1 MSRKRAAVARTARG
15 ARSSDGHTAPNAAP
29 AAAAAAGVLGR
40 SAARAG
46 LAVPL
51 YLEALEAGAMA
62 RLADGQDGQWP
73 RHDLHRLLL
82 AAERLG
88 LDPLGGEIY
97 AGPGGPGAAGP
108 ALLVLGVDG
117 WCRVLNAHPAYEGV
131 EFREGPEL
139 PGQPPGAQAGASGGG
154 LPAWVECTL
163 HRRDRRVPTS
173 VREYMAET
181 RTDSPAWQSHPR
193 RMLRH
198 KALVQ
203 CARVAFG
210 LAGLYDPDE
219 ALRVQHAQGNAVA
232 KGSPCGH
239 AQADSPRPRAGP
251 VGTGELKAALCRTP

>member
-15 ARSSDGHTAPNAAP
+15 ARSSDGHTAPNVANAADT
-29 AAAAAAGVLGR
+29 AAGVLGR

-51 YLEALEAGAMA
+51 YLEALQAGAMA
-62 RLADGQDGQWP
+62 RLEDSRAGQLL
-73 RHDLHRLLL
+73 RHDLNRLLL

-97 AGPGGPGAAGP
+97 AAPGGPGSVGP
-108 ALLVLGVDG
+108 ALLVLSVDG
-117 WCRVLNAHPAYEGV
+117 WCRVLNAHPAYEGI

-139 PGQPPGAQAGASGGG
+139 PGQPPGAEAGAPGEC

-219 ALRVQHAQGNAVA
+219 ALRVQHAQGTAVA
-232 KGSPCGH
+232 IGTPPGH
-239 AQADSPRPRAGP
+239 ARADHPRPRAGP
-251 VGTGELKAALCRTP
+251 VGTVELKAALCRA

>member
-1 MSRKRAAVARTARG
+1 VL
-15 ARSSDGHTAPNAAP
+15 ARSA
-29 AAAAAAGVLGR
+29 V
-40 SAARAG
+40 RAG
-46 LAVPL
+46 LTVPV
-51 YLEALEAGAMA
+51 YLEALQAGAMA
-62 RLADGQDGQWP
+62 RLEDSRGGQWF

-97 AGPGGPGAAGP
+97 AVPGGPGSVGP

-139 PGQPPGAQAGASGGG
+139 PGQPAGASGGG
-154 LPAWVECTL
+154 LPVWVECTL
-163 HRRDRRVPTS
+163 HRRDRRVPTRM
-173 VREYMAET
+173 REYMAEA
-181 RTDSPAWQSHPR
+181 RNDSPAWQSHPR

-219 ALRVQHAQGNAVA
+219 ALRVQHAQGTALA
-232 KGSPCGH
+232 IGTPSGH
-239 AQADSPRPRAGP
+239 AQADHPSPRAGP
-251 VGTGELKAALCRTP
+251 MGTVELKAALCRA

>member
-15 ARSSDGHTAPNAAP
+15 ARSGDGHTTPN
-29 AAAAAAGVLGR
+29 AAAAAGVLGR

-62 RLADGQDGQWP
+62 RLADGRDGQWP
-73 RHDLHRLLL
+73 QHDLHRLLV

-97 AGPGGPGAAGP
+97 AVPGGPDAAGP

-117 WCRVLNAHPAYEGV
+117 WCRVLNAHPAYDGV

-139 PGQPPGAQAGASGGG
+139 PGQPPGAEAGAPGGC

-219 ALRVQHAQGNAVA
+219 ALRVQEALGAAAPAGTYLGRVR
-232 KGSPCGH
+232 
-239 AQADSPRPRAGP
+239 ADHPHPRPRAGP
-251 VGTGELKAALCRTP
+251 VGTGELKATLCRAP

>member
-1 MSRKRAAVARTARG
+1 
-15 ARSSDGHTAPNAAP
+15 
-29 AAAAAAGVLGR
+29 
-40 SAARAG
+40 
-46 LAVPL
+46 
-51 YLEALEAGAMA
+51 MA
-62 RLADGQDGQWP
+62 RLEDSRAGQWF

-82 AAERLG
+82 TAERLG

-97 AGPGGPGAAGP
+97 AVPGGPDAAGP

-117 WCRVLNAHPAYEGV
+117 WCRVLNAHPAYDGV

-139 PGQPPGAQAGASGGG
+139 PGQLSGAQAGASGGS

-163 HRRDRRVPTS
+163 HRRDRRVPIR
-173 VREYMAET
+173 VREYMVEA

-210 LAGLYDPDE
+210 LAGLAGLYDPDE
-219 ALRVQHAQGNAVA
+219 ALRVRHAQVTAA
-232 KGSPCGH
+232 DKGTPTGH
-239 AQADSPRPRAGP
+239 PGADNPRPRAGP
-251 VGTGELKAALCRTP
+251 VGTGELKAALCRA